1 MEGGQIEFQKLEVSF
16 AKSPSLVLKK
26 SATVDTAFI
35 CRTTKKDLFIVAY
48 TKTPMETVDN
58 LFDL

>member
-1 MEGGQIEFQKLEVSF
+1 MQRSSSV
-16 AKSPSLVLKK
+16 VLKK

-35 CRTTKKDLFIVAY
+35 CKTTKKAFFIVAY
-48 TKTPMETVDN
+48 TKTPVETVGN